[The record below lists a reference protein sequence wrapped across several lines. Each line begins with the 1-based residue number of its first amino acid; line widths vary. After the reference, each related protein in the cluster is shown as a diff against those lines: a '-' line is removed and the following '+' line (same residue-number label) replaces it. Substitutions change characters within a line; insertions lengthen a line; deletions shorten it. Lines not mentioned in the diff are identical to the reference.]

1 MRRRLPLARLPMPAL
16 AQPSTIRI
24 ISPYTAGGAM
34 DIPGRFAGRA
44 IGEALEGEGGGEPHR
59 HRRRYGG

>member
-1 MRRRLPLARLPMPAL
+1 MPAL
-16 AQPSTIRI
+16 AQSSTIRI
-24 ISPYTAGGAM
+24 ISPYPAGGAS
-34 DIPGRFAGRA
+34 DILGRFAGRA